1 MDADLDTGLSTAGL
15 FHHRSN
21 LFWQVLLALCTEEL
35 QVLSIGSM
43 RVPLELLEAHAKG
56 QARSYPWAYAKAVRD
71 PLMLLEPWE
80 VRGWL
85 WEQ

>member
-1 MDADLDTGLSTAGL
+1 
-15 FHHRSN
+15 
-21 LFWQVLLALCTEEL
+21 
-35 QVLSIGSM
+35 M